1 MSTTTVRT
9 SEPTSV
15 GRILTLVLGL
25 AAAVTLILLAFSW
38 PAVTS
43 APQNLPVAIS
53 GETAQVDQVR
63 AALDENAPGMLDL
76 VEVDN
81 ADEARARIEDRTV
94 YGAILLT
101 SPPEVLTASAASPV
115 AAQMLTG
122 LAGRLQ
128 EMANQAAAA
137 QGIELPEPIVVSVTD
152 VVPLAD
158 TDPRGT
164 GLASATFPLVLG
176 GILGG
181 IGISLMVV
189 GVWRRIGALL
199 GYVVVSGAVIAG
211 ILQGWFGVLQGE
223 FLLNSAAVALAL
235 LAIAAPLVG
244 LHTVFGREGIGI
256 GVILFMLIANPIASA
271 AAPPQF
277 LPEPWGAV
285 GQWFPPGAAATLL
298 RDLSY
303 FPAADTWFPVA
314 VLTCWAVGG
323 LLLTLAGLLRSPE
336 RRTEQVAPEHPVPS
350 AREPR
355 REPVLKG

>member
-1 MSTTTVRT
+1 MSTHTTRT

-15 GRILTLVLGL
+15 GRILAVVLGL
-25 AAAVTLILLAFSW
+25 VAAVTLVLLAFSW

-53 GETAQVDQVR
+53 GETAPVDQVR

-76 VEVDN
+76 VEVDS
-81 ADEARARIEDRTV
+81 ADAARARIEDRSV
-94 YGAILLT
+94 FGAILLT
-101 SPPEVLTASAASPV
+101 TPPQVLTASAASPV

-122 LAGRLQ
+122 LAARLQ
-128 EMANQAAAA
+128 ETANQAAAA
-137 QGIELPEPIVVSVTD
+137 QGIELPEPIVVTVSD

-181 IGISLMVV
+181 VAISLTVV

-199 GYVVVSGAVIAG
+199 GYVLVSGVVIAG
-211 ILQGWFGVLQGE
+211 VLQGWFGVLQGD
-223 FLLNSAAVALAL
+223 FLLNAAAVALAL

-244 LHTVFGREGIGI
+244 LHAVFGREGIGI
-256 GVILFMLIANPIASA
+256 GVILFVLIANPIASA

-303 FPAADTWFPVA
+303 FPAADIGFPVA
-314 VLTCWAVGG
+314 VLACWAVGG
-323 LLLTLAGLLRSPE
+323 LLLALVGLVRRPE
-336 RRTEQVAPEHPVPS
+336 RRAAVVAPEQPVPS
-350 AREPR
+350 ARESS